1 MTYALVENDQVVRVA
16 GQPTNLRRL
25 ADGALV
31 LWSQYI
37 TAAELAACG
46 WFQVIDAARP
56 ADTATH
62 THDRTLQVGTQ
73 GAFRVVRV
81 VWVQRPWTQAEL
93 AARATAAAVDAR
105 NTELANAIDTLRTW
119 AAQARG
125 TTVTTANH
133 LATTQTVVTR
143 LGTFFDRFADDLE
156 NRFR

>member
-93 AARATAAAVDAR
+93 AARAKAAAVDAR

>member
-1 MTYALVENDQVVRVA
+1 MYALVENDQVVRVA
-16 GQPTNLRRL
+16 GRPTDLRRVS
-25 ADGALV
+25 DGASV

-37 TAAELAACG
+37 TDAELALCG
-46 WFQVIDAARP
+46 WFPVIEADRP

-62 THDRTLQVGTQ
+62 TFERTVQVGTQ

-93 AARATAAAVDAR
+93 AARAKAAAVDAR

>member
-16 GQPTNLRRL
+16 GRPTDLRRV
-25 ADGALV
+25 ADGATV

-37 TAAELAACG
+37 TEAELNACN
-46 WFQVIDAARP
+46 WFSVINADQP

-62 THDRTLQVGTQ
+62 TSERTLQVGTQ

-93 AARATAAAVDAR
+93 AARAKAAAVAAR
-105 NTELANAIDTLRTW
+105 NTELTNAIDTLRTW

>member
-1 MTYALVENDQVVRVA
+1 
-16 GQPTNLRRL
+16 LRRL

-93 AARATAAAVDAR
+93 AARAKAAAVAAR
-105 NTELANAIDTLRTW
+105 NTELTNAIDTLRTW

>member
-1 MTYALVENDQVVRVA
+1 MYALVENDQVVKVA
-16 GQPTNLRRL
+16 GRPTNLRRV
-25 ADGALV
+25 ADGAVV
-31 LWSQYI
+31 LWSEYI
-37 TAAELAACG
+37 TDSELAACG
-46 WFQVIDAARP
+46 WFPIIDAPRP

-62 THDRTLQVGTQ
+62 THERTLQVGTQ

-93 AARATAAAVDAR
+93 DARAKRAAEATRAAGL
-105 NTELANAIDTLRTW
+105 EQSIDTLRTW

-143 LGTFFDRFADDLE
+143 LGTFFDRFADLLE
-156 NRFR
+156 NQFR